1 MKIRPNDRAK
11 GLKEWALETP
21 DKEIFVR
28 EKKEAAVR
36 LPEWL
41 QSESSR

>member
-1 MKIRPNDRAK
+1 MKARLNGRVEE
-11 GLKEWALETP
+11 LKEWALETP

-36 LPEWL
+36 LSEWL